1 MNVKQKFYL
10 AACAVAASPF
20 AVFAD
25 ETSGSGTTETTDVA
39 SQIVSESSDVLQGML
54 TNAGTVVTDLVI
66 AGLAI
71 WGGIA
76 LVGILKRAFSAG
88 KGR

>member
-1 MNVKQKFYL
+1 MNIKQKFYL
-10 AACAVAASPF
+10 AACSVAASPF
-20 AVFAD
+20 AALAAEGD
-25 ETSGSGTTETTDVA
+25 GETTDIA
-39 SQIVSESSDVLQGML
+39 QNIVDGSSEALKSML
-54 TNAGTVVTDLVI
+54 GSAGTVVTDLVI